1 MRTSID
7 LSPFYRSSI
16 GFDRIF
22 NLLENATGL
31 QAVDDGPSYDI
42 AKTGEDDYRITMAV
56 PGFTPEELEVTQ
68 EEHLLVVKGDKRQDD
83 EGVEYLHRGIATRS
97 FSSRFE
103 LADHVKALGAR
114 LENGMLVIDLR
125 REVPEALKPR
135 RIDIQT
141 EAPAP
146 RAIEQQKKA
155 A

>member
-7 LSPFYRSSI
+7 LSPLYRSSI

-22 NLLENATGL
+22 DLLENATGL

-42 AKTGEDDYRITMAV
+42 AKTGEDDSRITMAV
-56 PGFTPEELEVTQ
+56 AGFTPEHFEVTQ
-68 EEHLLVVKGDKRQDD
+68 EEHLLVVKGDKKQDD
-83 EGVEYLHRGIATRS
+83 EGVEYLHRAIAPRS

-103 LADHVKALGAR
+103 LADHVKVLGAR

-125 REVPEALKPR
+125 REMPEALKPR
-135 RIDIQT
+135 RIEILT
-141 EAPAP
+141 GAPAP
-146 RAIEQQKKA
+146 RAIEERNKA